1 MRGARETETRS
12 ESQPASVFIGCS
24 VVVHSVRR
32 RTRRRRPPL
41 GHADTATFAGPL
53 RARRA
58 LLPPPGEAGMARR
71 RARLDASRS
80 RRRTHERHHLLDT
93 AAPVL
98 PPLDRFVSR
107 GTRARHSGRTAAARP
122 PPMCGPP
129 MRAISGVGCR
139 PRIASRPAAPP
150 ARCSLARLRR
160 NRVWRGWSAPDR
172 LWALRAGCD
181 ATRTI
186 ERRGYRRPR
195 TACTAAGQV
204 LLLPLRRRR
213 RARYRAARS
222 ADSSLRPPTLS
233 TPGTRRVYRALM
245 PMCSGYWTPEGR
257 AAAFQASRVTSAWL
271 RTIPTARRGS
281 GGEGAAGPRDGAV
294 PG

>member
-1 MRGARETETRS
+1 MVDL
-12 ESQPASVFIGCS
+12 P
-24 VVVHSVRR
+24 VHSPRSHPDR
-32 RTRRRRPPL
+32 LLRCRSPAGFSSSARRRRAARASAPKSPPR
-41 GHADTATFAGPL
+41 TAAVPTRCRP
-53 RARRA
+53 
-58 LLPPPGEAGMARR
+58 
-71 RARLDASRS
+71 

-93 AAPVL
+93 AALSCCALRSTASSP
-98 PPLDRFVSR
+98 R
-107 GTRARHSGRTAAARP
+107 GTRARHLGRTAAARP

-129 MRAISGVGCR
+129 MRASSGVGCQ
-139 PRIASRPAAPP
+139 PRIASRPAAQP

-195 TACTAAGQV
+195 TVCTAAGQV

-233 TPGTRRVYRALM
+233 TPGTRRACRVWM

-257 AAAFQASRVTSAWL
+257 DAAFQAL
-271 RTIPTARRGS
+271 
-281 GGEGAAGPRDGAV
+281 
-294 PG
+294 